1 MPAQALYRKWRPQ
14 LWDEV
19 VGQEAVVQTLR
30 HALGSDHIAHAYL
43 FSGPRGCGKTTS
55 ARLVA
60 KAVNCLADDPKQR
73 PDNTCEYCLAVNEGR
88 FLDLIEIDAAS
99 NTGVDNIRE
108 LREKI
113 NYAPSQGRYKIYI
126 IDEVHM
132 LSKSAFNALLKT
144 LEEPPPH
151 AIFVLATTESFS
163 IPATVTSRCQRFE
176 FRRIPVAEIVSRL
189 KLLCTQEQVE
199 VEEAA
204 LEVVARQA
212 TGSLRDAISLLDQLV
227 GASARVTLV
236 QAQELLGTSASQAV
250 SGVVEAVAAGDLPGG
265 LQVINAAIDGGA
277 DPRQLSRQVVDYL
290 RNLMLVRLGNAAL
303 VEAGAETRA
312 TMARQAERL
321 DVPALLRTIRAFNTA
336 ANDARGGWQPQ
347 LPLELA
353 LVECV
358 TGPAPV
364 PTAPV
369 AAPPTSRAPAH
380 SAAASAP
387 ARPARAE
394 TSAAPQRSEPA
405 PRAPAASTPT
415 SVPARE
421 PARSAASAPPPAE
434 ASPTENMRSAADL
447 KGDWGRLLKLM
458 RERDKMTEALLNSC
472 QIAGMEGQVLRLSTS
487 EFVYKKISND
497 AATREKIEE
506 MLTEVFG
513 FTCTV
518 KFEVSGRAIRSARA
532 DDIPQDGLV
541 ATALDLGGEIV
552 DE

>member
-60 KAVNCLADDPKQR
+60 KALNCLAADPKQR
-73 PDNTCEYCLAVNEGR
+73 PDNTCEHCLAVNEGR
-88 FLDLIEIDAAS
+88 FLDLLEIDGAS
-99 NTGVDNIRE
+99 NNGVDNIRE

-113 NYAPSQGRYKIYI
+113 NFAPSQGRYKIYI

-132 LSKSAFNALLKT
+132 LSAGAFNALLKT

-151 AIFVLATTESFS
+151 AVFILATTESYK
-163 IPATVTSRCQRFE
+163 IPATVSSRCQRFE
-176 FRRIPVAEIVSRL
+176 FRRIPVVEIVTRL
-189 KLLCTQEQVE
+189 KLLCVQEQLE

-227 GASARVTLV
+227 GASACVTLV
-236 QAQELLGTSASQAV
+236 QAQELLGTSGSQSVA
-250 SGVVEAVAAGDLPGG
+250 GVVEAVAAGDLAGG
-265 LQVINAAIDGGA
+265 LQVINTAIDGGA
-277 DPRQLSRQVVDYL
+277 DPRQLARQAVDYL
-290 RNLMLVRLGNAAL
+290 RNLMLVRMGNAAL

-312 TMARQAERL
+312 IMARQAERL
-321 DVPALLRTIRAFNTA
+321 DVPALLRAIRAFNTA

-358 TGPAPV
+358 TTPVTAPAA
-364 PTAPV
+364 PTARPASR
-369 AAPPTSRAPAH
+369 AAPPADMPTE
-380 SAAASAP
+380 AAAPRAARTEPAAARPRSAP
-387 ARPARAE
+387 A
-394 TSAAPQRSEPA
+394 T
-405 PRAPAASTPT
+405 
-415 SVPARE
+415 VPARE
-421 PARSAASAPPPAE
+421 ARPSLAPSEGPAAENVRSAAE
-434 ASPTENMRSAADL
+434 L
-447 KGDWGRLLKLM
+447 KGEWGRLLKLM
-458 RERDKMTEALLNSC
+458 REQDKVTAAMLNSC
-472 QIAGMEGQVLRLSTS
+472 AVLGLEGQVLRLSTN
-487 EFVYKKISND
+487 EFVHDKIVAD
-497 AATREKIEE
+497 AAMRAKIES
-506 MLTEVFG
+506 LLAEVLG

-518 KFEVSGRAIRSARA
+518 RFEVSGRKAQSARVE
-532 DDIPQDGLV
+532 DIPHDGLV

-552 DE
+552 DEPGTGDAI